1 MNLFVTGGTGFFGK
15 ALLRYWQ
22 DNTPKFEKIFF
33 LSRAPG
39 LFLTEYSDL
48 VQDLPI
54 EFIEGDILNLS
65 KVNIH
70 HDLDVVLHA
79 ATDSTIGPS
88 LSRLDVYTQ
97 ITKGTEE
104 VLQFAA
110 NNSCKKFVLTSSGGV
125 YGAQPSN
132 MEKIPEDYL
141 GMPDPLDPNSAYGI
155 GKRAAEHLVAL
166 YADKYCFD
174 YVIARCFAF
183 VGQDLPL
190 DKHFAIGNF
199 IKDGLEGNNIEIYG
213 DGTPI
218 RSYMYQEDLAQILD
232 HMTIKKMPNGA
243 YNVGSEEAI
252 SLKELAY
259 KIKNDIN
266 NEIKIKILGTEDGNI
281 KNKYVP
287 DISKLKLTL
296 GPIKFRSLDL
306 AIKLTVEKVKLK
318 NV

>member
-15 ALLRYWQ
+15 ALLRHWKS
-22 DNTPKFEKIFF
+22 TGSPFKKIFI
-33 LSRAPG
+33 LSRKPKI
-39 LFLTEYSDL
+39 FQEKYSYL
-48 VQDLPI
+48 IEGLPI
-54 EFIEGDILNLS
+54 EFVKGDILNLS
-65 KVNIH
+65 EVKIDQ
-70 HDLDVVLHA
+70 DLDVVLHA

-104 VLQFAA
+104 VLQFSA
-110 NNSCKKFVLTSSGGV
+110 NNSCKKFVLASSGGV

-132 MEKIPEDYL
+132 MEKIPEEYL

-166 YADKYCFD
+166 YADKYRFD

-199 IKDGLEGNNIEIYG
+199 IKDGFEGNNIEIYG
-213 DGTPI
+213 DGTTI

-232 HMTIKKMPNGA
+232 HMTIKKIPNGA
-243 YNVGSEEAI
+243 YNVGSEEAV
-252 SLKELAY
+252 SLNELAN
-259 KIKNDIN
+259 KIKNVIN
-266 NEIKIKILGTEDGNI
+266 NEIKIKILGREDGNI

-287 DISKLKLTL
+287 DISKLKSEIDQ
-296 GPIKFRSLDL
+296 IKFRSLDL
-306 AIKLTVEKVKLK
+306 AIKLTAEKIKLK
-318 NV
+318 K

>member
-22 DNTPKFEKIFF
+22 ENNPKFEKIFF
-33 LSRAPG
+33 LSRAPS
-39 LFLTEYSDL
+39 LFLKEYSDL

-54 EFIEGDILNLS
+54 EFIEGDVLNLS
-65 KVNIH
+65 ELNFN
-70 HDLDVVLHA
+70 LAFDVVLHA
-79 ATDSTIGPS
+79 ATDSTNGPA
-88 LSRLDVYTQ
+88 LERRDVYHQ
-97 ITKGTEE
+97 ITHGTEE
-104 VLQFAA
+104 TLKFAV
-110 NNSCKKFVLTSSGGV
+110 NHYCKKFLLTSSGGV

-183 VGQDLPL
+183 IGQDLPL

-199 IKDGLEGNNIEIYG
+199 IKNSLEDKNIEIFG

-218 RSYMYQEDLAQILD
+218 RSYMYQEDLARILNN
-232 HMTIKKMPNGA
+232 MALKKIPNGA

-252 SLKELAY
+252 SLSELAI
-259 KIKNDIN
+259 KIKNIIN
-266 NEIKIKILGTEDGNI
+266 NDTKIKILGRIDGNI
-281 KNKYVP
+281 KNRYIP
-287 DISKLKLTL
+287 ETSKLKSNI
-296 GPIKFRSLDL
+296 GPIQYKSLDQ
-306 AIKLTVEKVKLK
+306 AIKLTVEKKFK
-318 NV
+318 K